1 MHGDRLVV
9 DVLFALFD
17 EFFVLGDGLVKDLFE
32 EGVVFN
38 FSGLPYLCVSVLV
51 EGVVVY
57 IFLEFLVDHPE
68 VDGEDLEE
76 GVVD

>member
-1 MHGDRLVV
+1 MHGDSLVV
-9 DVLFALFD
+9 DVLFALLD
-17 EFFVLGDGLVKDLFE
+17 EFFVLGNGLVKSLFE
-32 EGVVFN
+32 EGVVFY

-51 EGVVVY
+51 EGVIVY
-57 IFLEFLVDHPE
+57 IFLEFFVDHPE